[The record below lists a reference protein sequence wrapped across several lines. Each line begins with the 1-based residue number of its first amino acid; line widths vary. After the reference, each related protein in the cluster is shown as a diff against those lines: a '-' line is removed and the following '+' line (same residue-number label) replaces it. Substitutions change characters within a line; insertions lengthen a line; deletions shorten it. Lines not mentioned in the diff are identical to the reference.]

1 MQKIFIALLF
11 IYTMLLLQSCTDLRS
26 PHYVGVIQEPMKLAE
41 NLERESTWVFNEEV
55 YYTSIID
62 STNILVGGLKWSD
75 AEKNYVAKSFPML
88 ITRLGNDYFIN
99 LKWDQD
105 SLYSIYRISGII
117 PDEGSIAFLTMNKD
131 SVNKLIAETGIN
143 VAKSE
148 PAYTFDMSKEDLDRF
163 MQNHVNRIFPFASV
177 GIIKNIA
184 GYKKK
189 KPGKSH

>member
-1 MQKIFIALLF
+1 MQKMLMALLV

-41 NLERESTWVFNEEV
+41 NLERESTWVFNEDV
-55 YYTSIID
+55 YYTHIID
-62 STNILVGGLKWSD
+62 STNILSSGVGWDQS
-75 AEKNYVAKSFPML
+75 KNDYVVNSLPML
-88 ITRLGNDYFIN
+88 ITRLGNDYFMNIKN
-99 LKWDQD
+99 KSD

-117 PDEGSIAFLTMNKD
+117 PEEGSIAFLTMNKD
-131 SVNKLIAETGIN
+131 SVDKLIAETGIS

-148 PAYTFDMSKEDLDRF
+148 HVYTFDMSKEDLDRIIKK
-163 MQNHVNRIFPFASV
+163 HVNRIFPFANV

-189 KPGKSH
+189 PVSSK